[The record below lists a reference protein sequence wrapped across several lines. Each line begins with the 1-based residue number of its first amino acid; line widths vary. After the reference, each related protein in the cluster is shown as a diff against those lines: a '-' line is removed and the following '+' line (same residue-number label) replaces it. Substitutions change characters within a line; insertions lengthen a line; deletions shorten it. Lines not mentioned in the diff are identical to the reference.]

1 MGESPPPSKA
11 RALRSSLPPARG
23 PLTEALFHG
32 WRSGDW
38 SEPGLDEVDAL
49 VDDDLH
55 LALWCAYQ
63 LHYGGFHGVDDALE
77 WDSGSLTFRSRLER
91 SFEGAL
97 RDEHRPEQ
105 LPDDPVTAM
114 RVIAE
119 WSAPPLAKTL
129 ATTGDLTQL
138 REFAVHR
145 SAYQLKEA
153 DGHTWALPR
162 LWGPTKAAVVEIQ
175 ADEYGGGKPGASHAE
190 LFASAMEELG
200 LDPTFG
206 HYVAQLPGT
215 TLATDNLV
223 SMFGLHTRLRGA
235 LVGHLAHFE
244 LCSPVPM
251 ARYNQ
256 AAKRHDLP
264 QLAHFYAVHVE
275 ADVHHGRL
283 ALDRAV
289 APMAEAEPE
298 LAAELSFGAS
308 ALHRVEAR
316 FARQLLD
323 AWARD
328 RTSLLPEPLIDL
340 RDVAEP
346 SVDAGVERS

>member
-1 MGESPPPSKA
+1 
-11 RALRSSLPPARG
+11 
-23 PLTEALFHG
+23 
-32 WRSGDW
+32 
-38 SEPGLDEVDAL
+38 
-49 VDDDLH
+49 
-55 LALWCAYQ
+55 
-63 LHYGGFHGVDDALE
+63 
-77 WDSGSLTFRSRLER
+77 
-91 SFEGAL
+91 
-97 RDEHRPEQ
+97 
-105 LPDDPVTAM
+105 
-114 RVIAE
+114 
-119 WSAPPLAKTL
+119 
-129 ATTGDLTQL
+129 
-138 REFAVHR
+138 
-145 SAYQLKEA
+145 
-153 DGHTWALPR
+153 
-162 LWGPTKAAVVEIQ
+162 
-175 ADEYGGGKPGASHAE
+175 
-190 LFASAMEELG
+190 
-200 LDPTFG
+200 
-206 HYVAQLPGT
+206 
-215 TLATDNLV
+215 
-223 SMFGLHTRLRGA
+223 MFGLHCRLRGA

-244 LCSPVPM
+244 LCSPGPM

-298 LAAELSFGAS
+298 MAAELSFGAS

>member
-1 MGESPPPSKA
+1 M
-11 RALRSSLPPARG
+11 RSSLPPVRG
-23 PLTEALFHG
+23 PLTEALLHG
-32 WRSGDW
+32 WQSADW
-38 SEPGLDEVDAL
+38 SEPDLDGVDAL
-49 VDDDLH
+49 VDDDFQ

-63 LHYGGFHGVDDALE
+63 LHYGGFHGVDDDLE
-77 WDSGSLTFRSRLER
+77 WDPASLAFRRHLER
-91 SFEGAL
+91 AFEAAL

-119 WSAPPLAKTL
+119 WSAPALAKTL
-129 ATTGDLTQL
+129 ATTGDLAQL

-162 LWGPTKAAVVEIQ
+162 LWGLTKAAVVEIQ
-175 ADEYGGGKPGASHAE
+175 ADEYGGGNPGASHAE

-206 HYVAQLPGT
+206 FYVAQLPGA

-223 SMFGLHTRLRGA
+223 SMFGLHSRLRGA

-244 LCSPVPM
+244 LCSPGPM
-251 ARYNQ
+251 ARYHQ
-256 AAKRHDLP
+256 AAKRHELP
-264 QLAHFYAVHVE
+264 HLAHFYGVHVE

-289 APMAEAEPE
+289 APMARAEPD
-298 LAAELSFGAS
+298 LVADLSFGAA

-316 FARQLLD
+316 FARHLLE
-323 AWARD
+323 AWEAGES
-328 RTSLLPEPLIDL
+328 SLRPEPPIDL
-340 RDVAEP
+340 RDH
-346 SVDAGVERS
+346 ERPRVGLNPTPA